1 MGKEGVVFM
10 DYLKYLIRQEDILT
24 DDGEIIEAYELSDN
38 IDSVAFDEWANHF
51 RNQYCPDE
59 IIDGLVKG
67 SGLTKEEY
75 LIKNKFPDEK
85 EAFGPGTRS
94 GDFAELLIADFLEFT
109 LGYFVPR
116 QRYKNK
122 FNRNS
127 STQGTDVIALKMLS
141 EKSSPTDEFVTF
153 EVKAQSSNGTPKN
166 RLQDAIDDSYKDA
179 IRKGESLSALKQI
192 YLEKGDSQNAT
203 FIERFQNK
211 PDRPYV
217 EKYGAAAVHTTDT
230 FSESLIKEVK
240 IKDKIWMIVI
250 KKNNLMNLIHELY
263 RRAAQC

>member
-1 MGKEGVVFM
+1 MDKEGVVFM
-10 DYLKYLIRQEDILT
+10 EYLKYLIRQEDILT
-24 DDGEIIEAYELSDN
+24 DDGEIVEAYELSDN
-38 IDSVAFDEWANHF
+38 IDSAAFDEWANHF

-67 SGLTKEEY
+67 NGLTKEEY

-85 EAFGPGTRS
+85 DDFGPGTRS
-94 GDFAELLIADFLEFT
+94 GDFAELLVADFLEFT

-127 STQGTDVIALKMLS
+127 STQGTDVIALKIFS

-179 IRKGESLSALKQI
+179 VRKGESLSALKQI
-192 YLEKGDSQNAT
+192 YLEKGEFQNAT
-203 FIERFQNK
+203 YVERFQNK

>member
-1 MGKEGVVFM
+1 ME
-10 DYLKYLIRQEDILT
+10 YLKYLIRQKDIKT
-24 DDGEIIEAYELSDN
+24 DDGETVEVYELSDD
-38 IDSVAFDEWANHF
+38 IDASSFDEWAIHF
-51 RNQYCPDE
+51 RNQYCSDE
-59 IIDGLVKG
+59 IIDMLVNG
-67 SGLTKEEY
+67 SGLTREEY
-75 LIKNKFPDEK
+75 LLKNKFPDAT

-94 GDFAELLIADFLEFT
+94 GDFAELLVADYLEFI

-141 EKSSPTDEFVTF
+141 ENKSPNDEFVTF
-153 EVKAQSSNGTPKN
+153 EVKAQSSSGTPKN

-179 IRKGESLSALKQI
+179 IRKGESLNALKQI
-192 YLEKGDSQNAT
+192 YLEKGDIRKAT

-211 PDRPYV
+211 PDHPYV

-230 FSESLIKEVK
+230 FSESLIKKVK
-240 IKDKIWMIVI
+240 NQDKLWMIVI